1 MAFLLNG
8 TPVYTGVPFWK
19 EKPLRI
25 HNFCLPSYGCETD
38 SAENAYKEPP
48 PGAFQDGRSEL
59 RLASQIAFKFL
70 LNLDRGTYG
79 KNLLTQAVSGKLVF
93 VHILPK
99 TNYKPII

>member
-1 MAFLLNG
+1 MALPFTREYRFGKKNRSEYTTFAYPATAVKQ
-8 TPVYTGVPFWK
+8 TPLKT
-19 EKPLRI
+19 LTR
-25 HNFCLPSYGCETD
+25 S
-38 SAENAYKEPP
+38 PP

-93 VHILPK
+93 VYILPK
-99 TNYKPII
+99 TN